1 MPRRPAAAAK
11 EDNLDQLRAITTFVR
26 SAESG
31 SFHKAAVQQGTTP
44 QAVSK
49 TIRQLEQH
57 LGVRL
62 FHRTTRKSSLTHEGE
77 RLFNEVR
84 ANLEGVMAAV
94 NRARSAVREDEGLIR
109 ISAGGSAGRKVLMPL
124 VVEFSLENPGVAFD
138 LLLEDAMTDTVAERI
153 DVGFRAGNAPTSQ
166 VVARRLFSIQQIV
179 CASPA
184 YLAEHGAPKR
194 LVQLH
199 KHRCTGYRQPGT
211 GRAVPWEFDVKGE
224 IVFQPMAPVLCC
236 SDPDAEM
243 QAVAAGVGI
252 GQVDSINAAAPIR
265 AGLLVPLLTAHVS
278 ARMGFYIYYAQRK
291 NLPGRVRKFI
301 DFAVERLRDSQQ
313 FNLPP
318 AELRARARQAPGG
331 ND

>member
-1 MPRRPAAAAK
+1 MPRRRIGSK
-11 EDNLDQLRAITTFVR
+11 ESTLDQLRAITTFVR

-31 SFHKAAVQQGTTP
+31 SFHKAAVVQGTTP

-94 NRARSAVREDEGLIR
+94 DRARSAVRDHEGLVR

-124 VVEFSLENPGVAFD
+124 VVEFARQNPGIEFD
-138 LLLEDAMTDTVAERI
+138 LLLEDGVTDTVAERI

-179 CASPA
+179 CASPG
-184 YLAEHGAPKR
+184 YVAEHGAPKR
-194 LVQLH
+194 LAHLP

-211 GRAVPWEFDVKGE
+211 GRPLPWEFDVKGE

-243 QAVAAGVGI
+243 QAVIAGLGI
-252 GQVDSINAAAPIR
+252 GQVDSINAAGPIR

-278 ARMGFYIYYAQRK
+278 ERMGFYIYYAQRK
-291 NLPGRVRKFI
+291 NMPGRVRKFI
-301 DFAVERLRDSQQ
+301 DFAADRLRDSQD
-313 FNLPP
+313 FHLPL
-318 AELRARARQAPGG
+318 AELRARARQVPG
-331 ND
+331 DVD

>member
-1 MPRRPAAAAK
+1 M
-11 EDNLDQLRAITTFVR
+11 DQLRAITTFVR
-26 SAESG
+26 SAEFG
-31 SFHKAAVQQGTTP
+31 SFHKAAVAQGTTP

-84 ANLEGVMAAV
+84 TNLEGVMAAV
-94 NRARSAVREDEGLIR
+94 NRARSAVRDDEGLIR

-124 VVEFSLENPGVAFD
+124 VVDFSLQNPGIEFD
-138 LLLEDAMTDTVAERI
+138 LLLEDRVTDSVTERI
-153 DVGFRAGNAPTSQ
+153 DVGFRAGNAPSSQ
-166 VVARRLFSIQQIV
+166 VIARRLFSIQQIV

-184 YLAEHGAPKR
+184 YLAEHGVPRR
-194 LVQLH
+194 LANLH

-243 QAVAAGVGI
+243 QAVAAGLGI
-252 GQVDSINAAAPIR
+252 GQIDSINGAAPIR
-265 AGLLVPLLTAHVS
+265 TGLLVPLLTAHIS
-278 ARMGFYIYYAQRK
+278 ERMGFYIYYAQRK

-301 DFAVERLRDSQQ
+301 DYAVQRLKDSQE
-313 FNLPP
+313 FNLPL
-318 AELRARARQAPGG
+318 AELRAKARQTLGEAG
-331 ND
+331 